1 MTNMHRIL
9 LATALCQ
16 GLSAC
21 QMAGETVP
29 SYNAP
34 HHTHPE
40 KWNGICPDLSGTYEA
55 TTLSAENDNYLR
67 KPIRGWLSGV
77 LLAGF
82 VAPEK
87 RYVNKNGQK
96 LFRNFDYVHLHQN
109 SDKSIKI
116 TVGYA
121 DEDQPK
127 GSKEVPLNDEK
138 RRCEG
143 NFIETFTK
151 KKGGGE
157 GFSSTINIQTTIRK
171 DQDGSI
177 VAIET
182 WTQSKTVA
190 SIPIGSDTQTFTYR
204 FKPWVPRHQ

>member
-21 QMAGETVP
+21 QMTGEPIISESVP
-29 SYNAP
+29 SIAYV
-34 HHTHPE
+34 E
-40 KWNGICPDLSGTYEA
+40 KQNSICPDLTGVYESWA
-55 TTLSAENDNYLR
+55 RSAERSNY
-67 KPIRGWLSGV
+67 SGEQFEAG
-77 LLAGF
+77 LAGIF
-82 VAPEK
+82 LAGRVVDGRWIK
-87 RYVNKNGQK
+87 RADGRPI
-96 LFRNFDYVHLHQN
+96 LERFDYVRLDQN
-109 SDKSIKI
+109 GNKSIKI